1 MALSKKQKDRLKF
14 FIFFGLGLLLLWLS
28 TKGIDF
34 KNLLQYFKRVNYLP
48 LAGVLLIG
56 LGSHLFRALRWQM
69 MITPLGKKPGLGN
82 TFMAVMIGYLV
93 NLATPRMGEV
103 AKCAILTKY
112 EGIPADKLAGTMI
125 AERTV
130 DMLCLVLVA
139 ILTTVF
145 EAQMVGDYLGQ
156 KIWSPVVAK
165 LDSLSASSILLAIA
179 GLAAGIFALVFLL
192 KSLSKKPFG
201 QKITNILKGFWTGF
215 TSIRSIKNFWGFI
228 FYSLMVWVCYYLM
241 VQVGF
246 LAFQDTAHLGVGA
259 GLSLLTLGTL
269 GFIVSPGGIG
279 AYQLII
285 KEALMNLY
293 MIGEE
298 PALAF
303 GWMSWGIQTMILILL
318 GFLSVLLLPVFNKA
332 KANEQAGADSK

>member
-56 LGSHLFRALRWQM
+56 IASHLARALRWQM

-103 AKCAILTKY
+103 AKCAVLTKY

-130 DMLCLVLVA
+130 DMLCLLLVA
-139 ILTTVF
+139 ILTTIF
-145 EAQMVGDYLGQ
+145 EAQYLNE
-156 KIWSPVVAK
+156 KIWVPIWTKLSNLSP
-165 LDSLSASSILLAIA
+165 ASVGLALAGIAVAIA
-179 GLAAGIFALVFLL
+179 GLIFLL
-192 KSLSKKPFG
+192 KSLSKKPIG

-215 TSIRSIKNFWGFI
+215 TSIRNIKNRWGFI
-228 FYSLMVWVCYYLM
+228 GYSLMVWLCYYLM

-246 LAFQDTAHLGVGA
+246 LAFEDTTHLGVGA
-259 GLSLLTLGTL
+259 GLTLLTLGTL
-269 GFIVSPGGIG
+269 GFIVAPGGIG

-293 MIGEE
+293 AIGEE

-303 GWMSWGIQTMILILL
+303 GWMSWGIQTIILIIL
-318 GFLSVLLLPVFNKA
+318 GFLSVLLLPVFNKT
-332 KANEQAGADSK
+332 KGNEQAAADSE